1 MWKDVKDY
9 EGLYQVSDD
18 GRVRRIYDTKPPRI
32 LKGRPGLYPTVSL
45 SKNCQKKSFN
55 VHRLVAETYLDQPVE
70 TTEVNHKD
78 GNKWNND
85 ISNLEWVTQKEN
97 MDHAINVLKKR
108 PFGKKPRRVR
118 AYDKKTGEFV
128 KEYPSISEAAREL
141 ASSTTVGRVGITHCC
156 AGRKKSAYGYTW
168 EYVD

>member
-1 MWKDVKDY
+1 MWKDVKGY

-18 GRVRRIYDTKPPRI
+18 GRVRRILMGGRTREVKPR
-32 LKGRPGLYPTVSL
+32 KGLYPSVSL
-45 SKNCQKKSFN
+45 SNHCVKKSFSI
-55 VHRLVAETYLDQPVE
+55 HRLVAENFCERPYG

-85 ISNLEWVTQKEN
+85 ISNLEWVTQKQNQE
-97 MDHAINVLKKR
+97 HAIHILGKPVFGKR
-108 PFGKKPRRVR
+108 PRKVK

-128 KEYPSISEAAREL
+128 KEYPSISQAAREL
-141 ASSTTVGRVGITHCC
+141 ANDIVVGRVGITQCC